1 MNSTAAPALLALLA
15 TWAMHGARG
24 PIHRLLPSAA
34 AFTLTMPAGPGY
46 ALMTATSCAL
56 WLVAFQRIADRRH
69 RDRMADA
76 CQEPLQA
83 MFEQAS
89 LLGNAEHCAIAAAD
103 ACPEGLQGLW
113 RLALADW
120 LRGASADEAFAQVAR
135 HHRLPPLERL
145 ARALALTR
153 HTGTPLARHLAVLLE
168 DVAEDLRL
176 QREARSAVWPFA
188 LATAFLA
195 AAVLLEVVFV
205 GIGGGG
211 PAPGLAALAGLT
223 AGGAP
228 LLVAEV
234 SG

>member
-1 MNSTAAPALLALLA
+1 MSAPYALAVLTLLA
-15 TWAMHGARG
+15 TWAVGGGRG
-24 PIHRLLPSAA
+24 PILRLLPSFAA
-34 AFTLTMPAGPGY
+34 LSLTMPAGVGY
-46 ALMTATSCAL
+46 ALVTAGSCAL
-56 WLVAFQRIADRRH
+56 WLLAFRRIADRRR

-89 LLGNAEHCAIAAAD
+89 LLGNAEHCAVGATGS
-103 ACPEGLQGLW
+103 CPEGLRYLW
-113 RLALADW
+113 QLAIADW
-120 LRGASADEAFAQVAR
+120 ARGASADEAFARVAHR
-135 HHRLPPLERL
+135 HGLPPLERL

-176 QREARSAVWPFA
+176 HREARSAVWPFA

-195 AAVLLEVVFV
+195 GAVLIEVVV
-205 GIGGGG
+205 IGMRGGG
-211 PAPGLAALAGLT
+211 PLPGLAALAGLT

-228 LLVAEV
+228 LIVAEV
-234 SG
+234 AG